1 MDAKAFMEQ
10 LLAEDIPDYS
20 EWWNNCREVRDLLDE
35 YDDTEGNKLMKAIS
49 EVLPENPTVTVDIG
63 QNVCW
68 AAQSLYLK
76 GTEGRII
83 IGGSYGAMGVGMPY
97 AIGASIS
104 TGNGLTFCITGDGGL
119 QMNIQELETIS
130 RDATSNQDP
139 CSKQ

>member
-68 AAQSLYLK
+68 AAQSLYFN
-76 GTEGRII
+76 GNEGRII
-83 IGGSYGAMGVGMPY
+83 MWGGFGALGVCKAYSIGGS
-97 AIGASIS
+97 IS
-104 TGNGLTFCITGDGGL
+104 KGNCL
-119 QMNIQELETIS
+119 
-130 RDATSNQDP
+130 
-139 CSKQ
+139 